1 MEGGCVHG
9 RGLGLH
15 FVLVGVLYVDNVRTM
30 TVKVNP
36 DGLLVV
42 PREACESL
50 GLKAGEAVEL
60 QADGGLL
67 LVWKKSESD
76 PFSKWLGRGRLPFG
90 RSGDEYLGVMRDGDG
105 C

>member
-1 MEGGCVHG
+1 
-9 RGLGLH
+9 
-15 FVLVGVLYVDNVRTM
+15 M
-30 TVKVNP
+30 TVKVSP
-36 DGLLVV
+36 DGLLIV

-50 GLKAGEAVEL
+50 GWKAGEAVEL

-76 PFSKWLGRGRLPFG
+76 PFAKWLGRGRLPFG
-90 RSGDEYLGVMRDGDG
+90 RSADEYLGVMRDGDG

>member
-1 MEGGCVHG
+1 M
-9 RGLGLH
+9 
-15 FVLVGVLYVDNVRTM
+15 DNVRTM

-76 PFSKWLGRGRLPFG
+76 PFAKWLGRGRLPAG
-90 RSGDEYLGVMRDGDG
+90 RSADEYLAVLRDGDG